1 MRLLPRRAA
10 PQLIFL
16 LILALLVAQGV
27 TLWILANEGR
37 GALREAGMSGLLHRI
52 ANAYTVLEL
61 SRPAVRPQVMEAL
74 SSPRVIMT
82 VDGEAVLPRDVTGDI
97 SAWLTHEL
105 RIPAQRVRS
114 ELTPPSEHCP
124 VVEGDE
130 HLEEHPRPRRRDDDE
145 RPPLRSLQ
153 DYWHSHPHSAE
164 CAPSLRVA
172 LALPGGGWFNVQ
184 ALPPR
189 PGLWWVKAGMIS
201 LSTTAVI
208 LLLTV
213 ALAIRRLLRP
223 MRDLSQAAER
233 FGRGEIEPVRE
244 RGPLDIREVIHAFN
258 EMQERVSRAIDDRSR
273 LLASL
278 SHDLRTPI
286 TSMRLRVE
294 LLPDSEDKDKLL
306 DSLSEMAALAEQ
318 TLDFVRGSSHEKS
331 RRLDLDALLDSL
343 CSDFADAGA
352 KVGYRG
358 PGRCLVDVRGDA
370 LKRALRNLIDNALKY
385 GEQADVMLLPRNRQL
400 VIDIADRGPG
410 IAEGDR
416 ERVFEPFVRLEGSR
430 SRETGGAGLGMAIAR
445 TLIRQMG
452 GEITLL
458 NRPSGPGLL
467 VRVTLPAT
475 EVNA

>member
-1 MRLLPRRAA
+1 MRFLPRRAA
-10 PQLIFL
+10 PQLIVL
-16 LILALLVAQGV
+16 LILALLAAQGV

-37 GALREAGMSGLLHRI
+37 GALREAGLVGLLHRI
-52 ANAYTVLEL
+52 SNAYTVLGL
-61 SRPAVRPQVMEAL
+61 SRDEVRPQVMQAL

-82 VDGEAVLPRDVTGDI
+82 VDKQPVLSADVDRDI
-97 SAWLTHEL
+97 SGWLTHEL
-105 RIPAQRVRS
+105 NIPAPRVRS
-114 ELTPPSEHCP
+114 RLSAPADHCP
-124 VVEGDE
+124 VNEDDD
-130 HLEEHPRPRRRDDDE
+130 HLDDHHPRPTPSSGE
-145 RPPLRSLQ
+145 PPSLHSVQ
-153 DYWHSHPHSAE
+153 EYWHKHPHSAD
-164 CAPSLRVA
+164 CDPSLQIA
-172 LALPGGGWFNVQ
+172 MALPGGGWFNVQ

-189 PGLWWVKAGMIS
+189 PGLWWLNAGLVS
-201 LSTTAVI
+201 LTTTAII

-213 ALAIRRLLRP
+213 SLAIRRLLRP

-258 EMQERVSRAIDDRSR
+258 DMQERVSRAIDDRSR
-273 LLASL
+273 LLAAL

-294 LLPDSEDKDKLL
+294 LLPDSDDKGKLL
-306 DSLSEMAALAEQ
+306 DTLSEMAGLAEQ

-331 RRLDLDALLDSL
+331 RRVDLDALLDSL
-343 CSDFADAGA
+343 CSDFSDAGQP
-352 KVGYRG
+352 VSYRG
-358 PGRCLVDVRGDA
+358 PGRCLADIRADG

-385 GEQADVMLLPRNRQL
+385 GERADVMLLTRNRQL
-400 VIDIADRGPG
+400 LIEIADRGPG

-452 GEITLL
+452 GEITLQD
-458 NRPSGPGLL
+458 RQSGQGLL
-467 VRVTLPAT
+467 VRVSLPGVA
-475 EVNA
+475 ADA